1 MFGKRISIF
10 TGHFGSGKTEVAV
23 NFALK
28 LRERNIKT
36 AIVDFDIVNP
46 FFRAVDAK
54 EHLESKGVWVISSLY
69 ANTNV
74 DIPALPAEIYT
85 LFEKKEYNVVFDVG
99 GDDLG
104 ARALSRFKQEI
115 ESEDY
120 EMYFVINTKR
130 PMTDTAEKI
139 EEMIFEIESAS
150 RLKVSKLVNNTK
162 LVGQTTVEDVLEGH
176 RMIKELSQKLDIPI
190 AFVSGFREIADE
202 VRKIENTEVLYLDG
216 LIKLPWD

>member
-1 MFGKRISIF
+1 
-10 TGHFGSGKTEVAV
+10 
-23 NFALK
+23 
-28 LRERNIKT
+28 
-36 AIVDFDIVNP
+36 
-46 FFRAVDAK
+46 
-54 EHLESKGVWVISSLY
+54 VISSLY

-130 PMTDTAEKI
+130 P
-139 EEMIFEIESAS
+139 
-150 RLKVSKLVNNTK
+150 
-162 LVGQTTVEDVLEGH
+162 
-176 RMIKELSQKLDIPI
+176 
-190 AFVSGFREIADE
+190 
-202 VRKIENTEVLYLDG
+202 
-216 LIKLPWD
+216 